1 VTVQLV
7 DVAPVNSPAYLDT
20 STGVRSLAARI
31 DVDPDDVGKVSI
43 EEIRSRLLVA
53 HDLTVEMRQEDV
65 QVSESDEDEQVENHS
80 SLLALR
86 QRQLELKL
94 K

>member
-1 VTVQLV
+1 LNVQLV

-20 STGVRSLAARI
+20 SSGMRSLAERI
-31 DVDPDDVGKVSI
+31 DVDPDDLGKVSI
-43 EEIRSRLLVA
+43 EEIRSRLT
-53 HDLTVEMRQEDV
+53 TVHEFNVELREEPE
-65 QVSESDEDEQVENHS
+65 VSESDDDGQGDTHP